1 MKIVAFDDNQKELH
15 ELHQMVTSWSQSRQY
30 PDIIVKTFTKSSDL
44 RFSLP
49 DFYQWDVFFL
59 DIMTPDDIS
68 AGLKT
73 AEAIR
78 KYNSAARI
86 IFTTASR
93 EYFENAFE
101 ISAFRY
107 MLKPL
112 KQEKI
117 WEALD
122 HTYESALT
130 DPAHS
135 VVFPGFDRQIIIEYD
150 RILRIQA
157 YTSKH
162 LARVFL
168 TTGDYFE
175 ISLNV
180 ISFSDI
186 VEKMLNQDFVR
197 CHQSHIINMNHIKA
211 YTPQQATLRD
221 GSKVPVSR
229 REKDAFFTAV
239 IEHYKGIQ

>member
-15 ELHQMVTSWSQSRQY
+15 ELYQMVTSWSQNRQY
-30 PDIIVKTFTKSSDL
+30 PDVIVKTFTEGSDL

-68 AGLKT
+68 AGFRS

-78 KYNSAARI
+78 KYNSSARI

-93 EYFENAFE
+93 EYIENAFE

-117 WEALD
+117 WETLD
-122 HTYESALT
+122 HIYESALT

-135 VVFPGFDRQIIIEYD
+135 AVFPGFDTKMIIEYD

-157 YTSKH
+157 YTSNH

-168 TTGDYFE
+168 TTGDSFD
-175 ISLNV
+175 ISLNL

-186 VEKMLNQDFVR
+186 IEELLNQDFVR

-211 YTPQQATLRD
+211 YTSRQATLRD
-221 GSKVPVSR
+221 SSRVPVSR
-229 REKDAFFTAV
+229 REKEAFFAAV